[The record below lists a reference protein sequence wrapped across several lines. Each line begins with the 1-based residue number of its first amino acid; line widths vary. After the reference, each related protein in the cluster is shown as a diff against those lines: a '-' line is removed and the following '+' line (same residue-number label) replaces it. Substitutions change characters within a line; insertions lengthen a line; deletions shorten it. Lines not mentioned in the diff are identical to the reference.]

1 MLPEPGFRVTPRL
14 PGALADSAGFTLIE
28 VLIAIAVV
36 GILTA
41 IALPQYTLYVQ
52 RSRVVE
58 AHSTLNDIR
67 TRQEQFFQDTRRY
80 DDGGGACGVG
90 MPPAG
95 SFTYTC
101 VPNGA
106 PALDYT
112 VTANGAGGMS
122 SFAFN
127 IVVDP
132 RPAGVGLQRN
142 TISVP
147 ASWNPAATTCWQTRP
162 GGYC

>member
-1 MLPEPGFRVTPRL
+1 MS
-14 PGALADSAGFTLIE
+14 SASCRPQTLRSPKRGRGFTLIE

-58 AHSTLNDIR
+58 AHSMLNDIR

-80 DDGGGACGVG
+80 DDGAGACGVG
-90 MPPAG
+90 MPGVG
-95 SFTYTC
+95 SFTFTC
-101 VPNGA
+101 VPAGA
-106 PALDYT
+106 PALAF
-112 VTANGAGGMS
+112 TATATGAGSMS
-122 SFAFN
+122 AFAYN

-132 RPAGVGLQRN
+132 NGAGVVRN
-142 TISVP
+142 TVGVP
-147 ASWNPAATTCWQTRP
+147 ATWNPAATTCWQTRP
-162 GGYC
+162 GGHC

>member
-1 MLPEPGFRVTPRL
+1 MLSGPGFRVTPRL
-14 PGALADSAGFTLIE
+14 RGAPPDSAGFTLIE

-80 DDGGGACGVG
+80 DDGAGNCGVG

-101 VPNGA
+101 TPGGA
-106 PALDYT
+106 PALNYT
-112 VTANGAGGMS
+112 VLATGAGGMA
-122 SFAFN
+122 SFSFN

-132 RPAGVGLQRN
+132 TPAGVGIQRN
-142 TISVP
+142 TVGVP

-162 GGYC
+162 GGHC

>member
-1 MLPEPGFRVTPRL
+1 MS
-14 PGALADSAGFTLIE
+14 SASCRPQVLRSSKRGRGFTLIE

-58 AHSTLNDIR
+58 AHSMLNDIR

-80 DDGGGACGVG
+80 DDGAGACGVG
-90 MPPAG
+90 MPGTG
-95 SFTYTC
+95 SFTFTC
-101 VPNGA
+101 VPAGA
-106 PALDYT
+106 PALAF
-112 VTANGAGGMS
+112 TATATGAGSMS
-122 SFAFN
+122 AFGYN

-132 RPAGVGLQRN
+132 NGAGVVRN
-142 TISVP
+142 TVGVP
-147 ASWNPAATTCWQTRP
+147 ANWNPAATTCWQTRP